1 MEIESLI
8 SKVVDAGVAL
18 FLQDGQLRFKA
29 EKGKMSPE
37 LLASLKEHKPAIIDY
52 LKSLENTEAKAEFE
66 IPDIERRE
74 WTDNVPISFAQ
85 QRILFIYQ
93 LETGSAQYN
102 IPDAFRLQ
110 GDVNVD
116 AIEFAIQEIIARHQ
130 VVRAGFSENDGET
143 VQFIR
148 DEYDLPFTVVDL
160 STKPTSQQ
168 KEGVTRRI
176 DEDVL
181 EPFDLQNDILL
192 RFQLLKL
199 AEKEHILLVNMHHI
213 ASDGWSMT
221 IILQELCELYG
232 AYCEGKPNPLPAL
245 PVQYADYAL
254 WQREWLK
261 GEVLDK
267 QKAYW
272 INQLEGVPSVH
283 NLPLDKKRPIRQGFQ
298 AHGYEH
304 VFSESL
310 THRINAYCREEGVT
324 LFMFLQA
331 AFSVLLS
338 KFSREKDIVM
348 GTPVA
353 GRNHASLEGL
363 VGFFNNTLVLRTNL
377 EESADFN
384 ALLKANRKT
393 ILDAFTHQHVPFEML
408 VKELKPERTLAYNPI
423 CQIKFALH
431 NFQERTVELPTL
443 TLTAM
448 EKENPKIHFDLDLS
462 VTPYGET
469 LKLLWTYKTELFEAE
484 TIKRM
489 ATAYEQFVLMVL
501 EQPKVSLASIDLLST
516 SERNMLA
523 SWKGESDLTGR
534 EISVPEQFL
543 AQAANTPEA
552 NAVQSQNL
560 QLTYR
565 ELSEKAMRL
574 AACLNE
580 QGIGRGD
587 RVGLYFERSA
597 ELIVGLLGA
606 MMSGASYV
614 PFDPQQTGDRLSHM
628 LSDADIE
635 LVLVQNHLMSKLP
648 LASIDVMVM
657 GKESYEDNWLEE
669 YQAVSEA
676 ALHLPSTEDAAYI
689 IYTSGSTGK
698 PKGVEVL
705 HSGLTDY
712 CAYALQGYYK
722 NELFGSLVATLHS
735 FDLTIP
741 ALYLPLLNGGCV
753 RLLPFNDELEALA
766 NVLSEPEAESY
777 LLRLTPLHIR
787 GMLDL
792 MKASPCTQGHV
803 FVIGGEEFLPS
814 LANDLRRKFPN
825 AKVFNHY
832 GPTETVV
839 GCTIFEIE
847 KGIDYSQMGNGKIP
861 IGFPMANTSVYV
873 LDENKRQVPIG
884 VQGELYVS
892 GPCVANGYVNQPE
905 LTAEKFVVNPV
916 ETDSNYKAYRT
927 GDLVRWLPT
936 GNLEFVGRKD
946 NQVKIRGRRIEL
958 GEIEQQLSNVS
969 WVVECVV
976 LVREDEI
983 GERQLVA
990 FIVAENEVADISA
1003 LKSHLATNLPHY
1015 MVPAFFISLETI
1027 PLTRHGKVDR
1037 KALMVLDVSK
1047 AGEKKYTAPESE
1059 VEVKLAK
1066 IFADVLKVE
1075 TVGIHDSFFDL
1086 GGHSLLAT
1094 RCVSLIRQEFK
1105 LELQLRVLFENP
1117 TVAQLAR
1124 SFKTGSD
1131 TLMLPD
1137 IEVVSD
1143 RENMEL
1149 SYAQQRL
1156 WFIDQLEGGSA
1167 HYNLPGVFTME
1178 GQLNLPAFK
1187 SAIKEV
1193 INRHE
1198 ILRTTYHPTGGT
1210 AIQVVTNHF
1219 ELPVEEL
1226 DLSDLK
1232 GIAQEEEVRRLSQAN
1247 ANTVF
1252 DLSKDLMIRVQ
1263 LLRLSEEYHVVL
1275 FNIHHIASDGW
1286 SRGILIQDFS
1296 AYYHSFAKGET
1307 VSLQPLRVQYSDY
1320 AQWQKKW
1327 LRGSVL
1333 EKQLAY
1339 WKTRLEGIPSI
1350 HNLPLDRARPAEPSY
1365 HGERHQRVYNK
1376 KKSESIYRFCQ
1387 KHDVTLFMFLQT
1399 AFAVLLARNS
1409 GEQDI
1414 VLGTPI
1420 AGRVHKDIEGL
1431 IGFFVN
1437 SLVLRSDLSEDP
1449 AFSDLLATSKQHI
1462 LDAYTHQYL
1471 PFEML
1476 VEEIN
1481 PERSMVRSPLFQ
1493 VVIVL
1498 QNNEQASLNLPNL
1511 KLRPQEEGPFVIKFD
1526 LEFSILE
1533 TKDGLQFNWT
1543 YNTDLFNLET
1553 IERLADQ
1560 FEALT
1565 EGILSEPTRS
1575 VSQLPLMT
1583 VADQQSLLETTNRE
1597 LLDFE
1602 VEETIHALFEARVLS
1617 NPEAIA
1623 VVFQNTSLSYGKL
1636 NKEANQLAYFLREK
1650 GVGPD
1655 SLVPICLERSPLM
1668 IVALLGVLK
1677 AGGAYVPIDPT
1688 HPTERKRY
1696 TMADSQ
1702 ASILIT
1708 ERSLSDDFKDEST
1721 EVVLL
1726 DESTELLSKYPTENP
1741 TSETSS
1747 NNLAYVIYTSGS
1759 TGNPKGVLIEHRNVN
1774 RLFQATDEE
1783 FSLSEKDV
1791 WSCFHS
1797 LAFDF
1802 TVWEIWGA
1810 LLSGARTV
1818 IVPYLIARD
1827 PKEFYNLVAREKV
1840 TVLSQTPSAFKQLIA
1855 VDDANKKELALRY
1868 VVFGGEALDFE
1879 MLSLWFEHHSYDAP
1893 TLVNMYGIT
1902 ETTVHATFFE
1912 ITEEVMAKKPGS
1924 IIGKALADLSFYI
1937 LDQHRLP
1944 VPFGIPGE
1952 LHIGGGGVA
1961 RGYLNRPE
1969 LTEARFI
1976 PNTFTSAGDTLYK
1989 TGDLVRFQEGGE
2001 LEFLGRIDDQVKIR
2015 GFRIELG
2022 EIESRIKTFNG
2033 ITDAVVLAKEGSDGQ
2048 KVLVGYL
2055 CSNHGSINTTDLRT
2069 ELGQHLPDYMIPT
2082 AFVEIAELPL
2092 TSNGK
2097 VDKKGLLKMEAQ
2109 ADSGREYKAPS
2120 NATEE
2125 KLAVIFSQI
2134 LNIEEPG
2141 IHDNFFELGGHSL
2154 LATQLISLV
2163 RQELGKE
2170 LSLRALF
2177 EHPTIH
2183 GIAKTF
2189 EGADQSLVLP
2199 AISALPSREK
2209 LKLSYAQQRL
2219 WFIDKLE
2226 GGSPQ
2231 YNMTGAF
2238 RLKGKLNRSAFEQ
2251 TIQEII
2257 ERHEILRS
2265 RFEQEGDQVFQV
2277 VSEVYDVPLKEV
2289 DLSEIEP
2296 ELREEKALEIAYEDA
2311 LKPFNLQED
2320 LLIRFQLVQMDS
2332 DEYMVLFNM
2341 HHIASDGWS
2350 MNVLARDFCT
2360 IYKAIHKDGVT
2371 DLPQLRVQYA
2381 DFANWQKE
2389 WLQGEVLAEQLEY
2402 WKNQL
2407 ADIPAVHNLP
2417 LDKLRPQRQTY
2428 SANSFKRRISSD
2440 QFSEVISFC
2449 KAYDVTLFMFLQ
2461 TALSVLLGHYSNQ
2474 KDIIIGTPI
2483 AGRNHKDTEDLIGF
2497 FLNTLVLRTNLENN
2511 PSFEKLLEANKQTIL
2526 DAYTYQHLPYEML
2539 VEEIKPERN
2548 LAYNPIC
2555 QVKFV
2560 LQNQGESEVD
2570 LPELTLISVDRPA
2583 TKIRFDLD
2591 LTVTEKDNFLRLDW
2605 TYKTDLFEQKS
2616 IERMADSFGLLIQ
2629 QILEV
2634 PKKDI
2639 GHYRLLSESETQ
2651 ILANRKGKIDLKD
2664 RDSSV
2669 PKRFEE
2675 QARKTPNQVAVR
2687 CGNDELTYESLNEKV
2702 DRLANYLREQEIG
2715 SGDYVGLYFERSS
2728 TLMIALLGV
2737 MKAGAAYVPL
2747 DPDQSGNRLEHMIQQ
2762 AGIEL
2767 VLVQSEL
2774 MSKISLASIDV
2785 LVFDSTVLQNDWLLE
2800 YANGSEEERQEI
2812 PLEDSAYVI
2821 FTSGS
2826 TGTPKGVEI
2835 SHASLIDYCAFALG
2849 HYYEPVLEGSLVAT
2863 SHCFDITIPSLY
2875 LPLMAGDCVELVPR
2889 DQDLAT
2895 LAKTLG
2901 NLKTGNFLLRLT
2913 PMHVQALLGLLPK
2926 NEIWPQKHVFVI
2938 GGELLRWELV
2948 NELSVAFPKA
2958 RIYNHYGPTET
2969 VVGCCMYEVKEGSN
2983 GGNTGYGV
2991 PIGLPM
2997 ANTELHVLNEE
3008 KQPVP
3013 LGVAGELY
3021 ISGPCVGKGYIN
3033 QPELTNERFLLDP
3046 FVAGAEQRMYRTG
3059 DRVRWLP
3066 NGQLEFVERVD
3077 HQLKIRGYRVEPG
3090 EIESHLRELDSIEDA
3105 LVMAKTF
3112 EEGFTNLVAYVVTAT
3127 DKDSFNQQKIKT
3139 ALGKELPAYMVPSFV
3154 LPIDQ
3159 FPLNRNGKIDK
3170 KALLAL
3176 EVRTGVQVFEPLST
3190 EYEEKLG
3197 AIYAQVLGVEEI
3209 GARDN
3214 FFELG
3219 GHSLLAIKLLNQ
3231 ISAEFGFQ
3239 MDIRDI
3245 FEYPVLT
3252 DMASRIADLE
3262 ETINAKGKLYDMATD
3277 LKEFEI

>member
-1 MEIESLI
+1 MEIKSLI

-18 FLQDGQLRFKA
+18 FLQDGQLKFKA

-37 LLASLKEHKPAIIDY
+37 LLAILKEHKPAIIDY
-52 LKSLENTEAKAEFE
+52 LKSIENTDVEQGFE
-66 IPDIERRE
+66 IPDIEHHE
-74 WTDNVPISFAQ
+74 WSDEVPISFAQ

-110 GDVNVD
+110 GDVNID
-116 AIEFAIQEIIARHQ
+116 AIEFAIQEIINRHQ
-130 VVRAGFSENDGET
+130 VVRTGFIENDGEL

-148 DEYDLPFTVVDL
+148 QDYELPFAVVDL
-160 STKPTSQQ
+160 SSRSANEQ
-168 KEGVTRRI
+168 KIEVTQRI
-176 DEDVL
+176 DKDVI

-199 AEKEHILLVNMHHI
+199 SEKEYILLVNMHHI

-221 IILQELCELYG
+221 IILQELCELYS
-232 AYCEGKPNPLPAL
+232 ARCEGKPNPLVAL
-245 PVQYADYAL
+245 PVQYADYAH
-254 WQREWLK
+254 WQREWLQ
-261 GEVLDK
+261 GEVLDQ
-267 QKAYW
+267 QKTYW
-272 INQLEGVPSVH
+272 VNQLEGIPSVH
-283 NLPLDKKRPIRQGFQ
+283 NLPLDMKRPTRQGFQ

-304 VFSESL
+304 IFPAGL
-310 THRINAYCREEGVT
+310 TSRINAHCREEGVT
-324 LFMFLQA
+324 LFMFLQTA
-331 AFSVLLS
+331 LSVLLS
-338 KFSREKDIVM
+338 KFSGEKDIIM

-353 GRNHASLEGL
+353 GRDHASLEGL

-377 EESADFN
+377 EESADFQT
-384 ALLKANRKT
+384 LLQASKKT
-393 ILDAFTHQHVPFEML
+393 ILDAFTHQHVPYEML

-431 NFQERTVELPTL
+431 NFQEKTVELPTL
-443 TLTAM
+443 TLTGM

-462 VTPYGET
+462 VTPHGET

-489 ATAYEQFVLMVL
+489 AAAYEQFILMVL
-501 EQPKVSLASIDLLST
+501 EQPKVSLASIDLLGT
-516 SERNMLA
+516 SERNTLA
-523 SWKGESDLTGR
+523 SWKGDSDLSGR
-534 EISVPEQFL
+534 ETSVPEQFL
-543 AQAANTPEA
+543 YQAVKTPGA
-552 NAVQSQNL
+552 IALQSEGL

-587 RVGLYFERSA
+587 RVGLYFDRSA

-614 PFDPQQTGDRLSHM
+614 PFDPKQTGDRLSHM
-628 LSDADIE
+628 LSEADIQ

-648 LASIDVMVM
+648 LASIDVMVV
-657 GKESYEDNWLEE
+657 GKESHEEGWLDE
-669 YQAVSEA
+669 YQTVSKAE
-676 ALHLPSTEDAAYI
+676 LNLPSKEDAAYV

-712 CAYALQGYYK
+712 CAYASQRYYQK
-722 NELFGSLVATLHS
+722 ELYGSLVATLHS

-741 ALYLPLLNGGCV
+741 ALYLPLLSGGCV
-753 RLLPFNDELEALA
+753 ELLPFNEELEALA
-766 NVLSEPEAESY
+766 NVLSETQAKSY

-792 MKASPCTQGHV
+792 MKAGSCTQDHV
-803 FVIGGEEFLPS
+803 FVVGGEEFLPS
-814 LANDLRRKFPN
+814 LANDLTQKFPN
-825 AKVFNHY
+825 AKVYNHY

-839 GCTIFEIE
+839 GCTLFEIE
-847 KGIDYSQMGNGKIP
+847 KGVDYGQLGNGKIP

-884 VQGELYVS
+884 VQGELYIS
-892 GPCVANGYVNQPE
+892 GPCVANGYVNQPA
-905 LTAEKFVVNPV
+905 LTAEKFVANPV
-916 ETDSNYKAYRT
+916 EADSKYKAYRT
-927 GDLVRWLPT
+927 GDLVRWLST
-936 GNLEFVGRKD
+936 GNLEFVGRTD
-946 NQVKIRGRRIEL
+946 NQVKIRGHRIEL
-958 GEIEQQLSNVS
+958 GEMEQQLSNVS
-969 WVVECVV
+969 WVTEGVV
-976 LVREDEI
+976 LVQEDEI

-990 FIVAENEVADISA
+990 FIAAEGKADMSA
-1003 LKSHLATNLPHY
+1003 LKSHLAANLPNY
-1015 MVPAFFISLETI
+1015 MVPAFFVSVESI
-1027 PLTRHGKVDR
+1027 PRTRHGKVDR
-1037 KALMVLDVSK
+1037 KALLALDVSN
-1047 AGEKKYTAPESE
+1047 AGEKKYTAPETE

-1075 TVGIHDSFFDL
+1075 TVGIHDSFFEL

-1105 LELQLRVLFENP
+1105 LELQLRVLFENS
-1117 TVAQLAR
+1117 TVAQLAE
-1124 SFKTGSD
+1124 SFETASD
-1131 TLMLPD
+1131 TLILPD

-1198 ILRTTYHPTGGT
+1198 ILRTTYLPVKG
-1210 AIQVVTNHF
+1210 AAVQVVMSHF
-1219 ELPVEEL
+1219 ELPIEEL
-1226 DLSDLK
+1226 DLTGLE
-1232 GIAQEEEVRRLSQAN
+1232 GMAQEEEVKKLAETNAN
-1247 ANTVF
+1247 AVF

-1296 AYYHSFAKGET
+1296 TFYHSFAKGET
-1307 VSLQPLRVQYSDY
+1307 DPLPPLRVQYSDY
-1320 AQWQKKW
+1320 AQWQKQW
-1327 LRGSVL
+1327 LQGPIL
-1333 EKQLAY
+1333 ERQLAY
-1339 WKTRLEGIPSI
+1339 WKNRLEGIPSI

-1365 HGERHQRVYNK
+1365 HGERHQRLCDK
-1376 KKSESIYRFCQ
+1376 EKSESIYRFCQ

-1399 AFAVLLARNS
+1399 AFAVLLSRNS
-1409 GEQDI
+1409 REDDI
-1414 VLGTPI
+1414 VVGTPI

-1437 SLVLRSDLSEDP
+1437 SLVLRSDLSDDP

-1481 PERSMVRSPLFQ
+1481 PERSMGHSPLFQ
-1493 VVIVL
+1493 VVIIL
-1498 QNNEQASLNLPNL
+1498 QNNEQASLNLPDL

-1553 IERLADQ
+1553 VERLADQ
-1560 FEALT
+1560 FDALT

-1575 VSQLPLMT
+1575 VSQLPLQT
-1583 VADQQSLLETTNRE
+1583 AAEEQHLLNTTNRE
-1597 LLDFE
+1597 LLEFKS
-1602 VEETIHALFEARVLS
+1602 EETIHALFEAQVLR
-1617 NPEAIA
+1617 NPESIA
-1623 VVFQNTSLSYGKL
+1623 VVFGDTSLSYGEL
-1636 NKEANQLAYFLREK
+1636 NTGANRLAYFLKEK
-1650 GVGPD
+1650 GVGPE
-1655 SLVPICLERSPLM
+1655 SLVTICLERSPLM
-1668 IVALLGVLK
+1668 IVAILGVLK
-1677 AGGAYVPIDPT
+1677 AGGAYVPVDPT

-1696 TMADSQ
+1696 TIADSQ
-1702 ASILIT
+1702 ASVLIT
-1708 ERSLSDDFKDEST
+1708 EQSLSDDFKDESIA
-1721 EVVLL
+1721 VVLL
-1726 DESTELLSKYPTENP
+1726 DESRERLSKYPTKNP
-1741 TSETSS
+1741 VSESGP

-1759 TGNPKGVLIEHRNVN
+1759 TGNPKGVLIEHGNVN
-1774 RLFQATDEE
+1774 RLFQATNKE
-1783 FSLSEKDV
+1783 FSFGEDDV
-1791 WSCFHS
+1791 WTCFHS

-1810 LLSGARTV
+1810 LLSGARMV
-1818 IVPYLIARD
+1818 IVPYLVARD
-1827 PKEFYNLVAREKV
+1827 PNEFYNLVVREKV

-1855 VDDANKKELALRY
+1855 VDDANRKKLALRY

-1879 MLSLWFEHHSYDAP
+1879 MLTPWFKHHAYNAP
-1893 TLVNMYGIT
+1893 MLVNMYGIT
-1902 ETTVHATFFE
+1902 ETTVHATFFR
-1912 ITEEVMAKKPGS
+1912 ITEDAVARNSGS
-1924 IIGKALADLSFYI
+1924 IIGKALADLSFYV
-1937 LDQHRLP
+1937 LDQHGLP

-1976 PNTFTSAGDTLYK
+1976 PNTLKSAESRLYK
-1989 TGDLVRFQEGGE
+1989 TGDLVRFQEGGQ
-2001 LEFLGRIDDQVKIR
+2001 LEFLGRIDEQVKIR

-2022 EIESRIKTFNG
+2022 EIESRIKASNG

-2048 KVLVGYL
+2048 KILVGYI
-2055 CSNHGSINTTDLRT
+2055 CSNRGVDTTDLRL
-2069 ELGQHLPDYMIPT
+2069 ELGQHLPDYMVPT
-2082 AFVEIAELPL
+2082 AFVEIDELPL

-2097 VDKKGLLKMEAQ
+2097 VDKKGLLRLEAQ
-2109 ADSGREYKAPS
+2109 TNSGRDYQAPS

-2125 KLAVIFSQI
+2125 KLAVIFGQI

-2141 IHDNFFELGGHSL
+2141 VHDNFFELGGHSL

-2163 RQELGKE
+2163 RQELGTE

-2183 GIAKTF
+2183 GIARTF
-2189 EGADQSLVLP
+2189 EGADQPLVLP
-2199 AISALPSREK
+2199 AISALLSREK
-2209 LKLSYAQQRL
+2209 LRLSYAQQRL

-2238 RLKGKLNRSAFEQ
+2238 RLQGKLNQSAFEQ
-2251 TIQEII
+2251 TIREII

-2265 RFEQEGDQVFQV
+2265 RFEQDGDQVFQV
-2277 VSEVYDVPLKEV
+2277 VSEEYDVPLKEA
-2289 DLSEIEP
+2289 DLRTIEP
-2296 ELREEKALEIAYEDA
+2296 GLRDDKALEIAYDDA

-2320 LLIRFQLVQMDS
+2320 LLIRFQLVRMDS
-2332 DEYMVLFNM
+2332 EEYMVLFNM

-2360 IYKAIHKDGVT
+2360 IYKAIHEDGVT

-2389 WLQGEVLAEQLEY
+2389 WLKGDVLAQQLEY
-2402 WKNQL
+2402 WKDQL

-2417 LDKLRPQRQTY
+2417 LDKPRPQRQTY
-2428 SANSFKRRISSD
+2428 SANSFKRRISSE
-2440 QFSEVISFC
+2440 QFSRVTDFC
-2449 KAYDVTLFMFLQ
+2449 KEYDVTLFMFLQ

-2474 KDIIIGTPI
+2474 KDIVVGTPI

-2497 FLNTLVLRTNLENN
+2497 FLNTLVLRTDLENN

-2570 LPELTLISVDRPA
+2570 LPELTLTSVDRPA

-2605 TYKTDLFEQKS
+2605 TYKTDLFEQSS
-2616 IERMADSFGLLIQ
+2616 IERMADSFGLLIE
-2629 QILEV
+2629 QILEA

-2639 GHYRLLSESETQ
+2639 GQYRLLSESEEQ
-2651 ILANRKGKIDLKD
+2651 VLANRKGQLDLEG
-2664 RDSSV
+2664 RDSTV
-2669 PKRFEE
+2669 PKRFEK
-2675 QARKTPNQVAVR
+2675 QARKTPHQVAVR
-2687 CGNDELTYESLNEKV
+2687 CGNDEFTYESLNEKS
-2702 DRLANYLREQEIG
+2702 DRLASYLREQEIG
-2715 SGDYVGLYFERSS
+2715 SGDYVGLYFERSAE
-2728 TLMIALLGV
+2728 LMVALLGV

-2747 DPDQSGNRLEHMIQQ
+2747 DPDQSGHRLEHMIKQ

-2767 VLVQSEL
+2767 ILVQSEL

-2785 LVFDSTVLQNDWLLE
+2785 LVFDSTVLQNEWLVE
-2800 YANGSEEERQEI
+2800 YANDSEEDRQEI
-2812 PLEDSAYVI
+2812 QSEDSAYVI

-2835 SHASLIDYCAFALG
+2835 SHASLIDYCAFGLDQ
-2849 HYYEPVLEGSLVAT
+2849 YYEPVLEGSLVAT

-2875 LPLMAGDCVELVPR
+2875 LPLMAGDCVELVPK

-2895 LAKTLG
+2895 LATTLG
-2901 NLKTGNFLLRLT
+2901 NLESGNFLLRLT
-2913 PMHVQALLGLLPK
+2913 PMHIQALLGLLPK
-2926 NEIWPQKHVFVI
+2926 DEMWPQRHVFVI
-2938 GGELLRWELV
+2938 GGELLRWELA

-2969 VVGCCMYEVKEGSN
+2969 VVGCCMYEVEEGGQGVN
-2983 GGNTGYGV
+2983 GGYGV
-2991 PIGLPM
+2991 PIGSPM

-3008 KQPVP
+3008 KLPVP
-3013 LGVAGELY
+3013 IGVAGELY

-3033 QPELTNERFLLDP
+3033 QPELTDERFLPDP
-3046 FVAGAEQRMYRTG
+3046 FADGSEQRMYRTG
-3059 DRVRWLP
+3059 DRVRWLSS
-3066 NGQLEFVERVD
+3066 GHLEFVERVD

-3090 EIESHLRELDSIEDA
+3090 EIESHLRKLDGIEDA
-3105 LVMAKTF
+3105 LVLAKQF
-3112 EEGFTNLVAYVVTAT
+3112 DEGFTNLVAYVVTAT
-3127 DKDSFNQQKIKT
+3127 NTDGFDQQKTKAT
-3139 ALGKELPAYMVPSFV
+3139 LGKELPAYMVPAFV
-3154 LPIDQ
+3154 LSVDQ

-3176 EVRTGVQVFEPLST
+3176 DVRTGVQVFEPLST
-3190 EYEEKLG
+3190 EHEEKLG

-3245 FEYPVLT
+3245 FEYPVLA
-3252 DMASRIADLE
+3252 DMAARIADQE
-3262 ETINAKGKLYDMATD
+3262 ETLNAKGKLFDMATD